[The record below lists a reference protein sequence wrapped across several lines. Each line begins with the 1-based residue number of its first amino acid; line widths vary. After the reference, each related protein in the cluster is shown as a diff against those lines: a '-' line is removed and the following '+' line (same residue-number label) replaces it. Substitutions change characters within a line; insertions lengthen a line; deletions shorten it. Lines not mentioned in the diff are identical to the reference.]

1 MTFLKTMSLGRRS
14 MKYKLMIAF
23 SLMSIIPLLIMVYF
37 VTNFIF
43 AQITDAIFQVSVL
56 VLFALWVAWT
66 GYVLAKRIIMPVVS
80 LAIETRIIADGKYDS
95 KLRIVK
101 DDELGDI
108 ASAVNTMTDKIR
120 GYIGELQ
127 EYSQKTA
134 SLNVRIH
141 RKVGVLTNLMKLGDL
156 ISTGARFKEIADF
169 STEKMAGELYG
180 GFCAIFMKEKAGD
193 YSLTSSFDN
202 SGKNVAEGNIIKKL
216 PLLEKQ
222 FSKNAYLLIDSRP
235 PTEQWQKELR
245 EEFSRMNAIFFPMKA
260 NNQTIGIIMSGNFA
274 EEVKFSDEDAEVVKA
289 FERELILGYQSS
301 MAANMVKSLEIVDN
315 LTGLYTFSYLEERLE
330 DEINRSVY
338 YQRPCSLIVVDVDDF
353 KEYTE
358 HYGAS
363 KAEQALKQVGNLLR
377 GAMSPIGKAAR
388 SEHDEFG
395 ILLPEKNKREAL
407 DLAEDIRKKIEKI
420 EGLVGEDDSIT
431 VSIGVGEN
439 PIDGVNA
446 KEVIACARQYVA
458 KAKEQG
464 KNRVVG
470 E

>member
-1 MTFLKTMSLGRRS
+1 
-14 MKYKLMIAF
+14 
-23 SLMSIIPLLIMVYF
+23 
-37 VTNFIF
+37 
-43 AQITDAIFQVSVL
+43 
-56 VLFALWVAWT
+56 
-66 GYVLAKRIIMPVVS
+66 
-80 LAIETRIIADGKYDS
+80 
-95 KLRIVK
+95 
-101 DDELGDI
+101 
-108 ASAVNTMTDKIR
+108 
-120 GYIGELQ
+120 
-127 EYSQKTA
+127 
-134 SLNVRIH
+134 
-141 RKVGVLTNLMKLGDL
+141 MKLGDL

-180 GFCAIFMKEKAGD
+180 GFCAIFMKEKTGD

-274 EEVKFSDEDAEVVKA
+274 EEVKFSDEDAEVVRA

>member
-1 MTFLKTMSLGRRS
+1 
-14 MKYKLMIAF
+14 
-23 SLMSIIPLLIMVYF
+23 
-37 VTNFIF
+37 
-43 AQITDAIFQVSVL
+43 
-56 VLFALWVAWT
+56 
-66 GYVLAKRIIMPVVS
+66 
-80 LAIETRIIADGKYDS
+80 
-95 KLRIVK
+95 
-101 DDELGDI
+101 
-108 ASAVNTMTDKIR
+108 
-120 GYIGELQ
+120 
-127 EYSQKTA
+127 
-134 SLNVRIH
+134 
-141 RKVGVLTNLMKLGDL
+141 
-156 ISTGARFKEIADF
+156 
-169 STEKMAGELYG
+169 
-180 GFCAIFMKEKAGD
+180 
-193 YSLTSSFDN
+193 
-202 SGKNVAEGNIIKKL
+202 
-216 PLLEKQ
+216 
-222 FSKNAYLLIDSRP
+222 
-235 PTEQWQKELR
+235 
-245 EEFSRMNAIFFPMKA
+245 MKA

-301 MAANMVKSLEIVDN
+301 MAANMVKSLEIVDS

-446 KEVIACARQYVA
+446 KEVIACARKYVA